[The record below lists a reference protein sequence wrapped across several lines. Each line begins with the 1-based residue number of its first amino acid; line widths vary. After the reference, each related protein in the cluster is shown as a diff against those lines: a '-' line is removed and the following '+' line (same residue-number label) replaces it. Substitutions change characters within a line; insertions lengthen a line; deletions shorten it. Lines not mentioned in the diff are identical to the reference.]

1 MPILA
6 RPRSYPPSCAARPRP
21 HDHTP
26 VPPIQSNLLGHAGTV
41 LVVELP
47 PQVVDETADLIRQEV
62 ARRLPNADGAAV
74 VLDCRHVDLINSIG
88 ITCLLQVQEHCRRQK
103 AGLILAALP
112 PKIEQFLRTLRLDKR
127 FHRAA
132 SVEDAVAQLNPPA

>member
-1 MPILA
+1 L
-6 RPRSYPPSCAARPRP
+6 
-21 HDHTP
+21 
-26 VPPIQSNLLGHAGTV
+26 PPIQSNLLGHAGTV

-47 PQVVDETADLIRQEV
+47 AQVVDETSELIRQEV

-103 AGLILAALP
+103 AGLVLAGMPA
-112 PKIEQFLRTLRLDKR
+112 KIEQFLKTLRLDKR
-127 FHRAA
+127 FARAP
-132 SVEDAVAQLNPPA
+132 SVEEAVAQLNGTA